1 MAQKTKLCVCGVI
14 MYQSKFLIV
23 KRSETDDFLPNCW
36 EFPGGGV
43 EDGETISEALKR
55 EIKEE
60 IGLDISNEYPQLIR
74 ISEEFMNEEKTERYL
89 QLNYKIVMDTEP
101 DMTLSSEHVTY
112 DWATK
117 DDSRLDD
124 FLKEI
129 IRQVETDK

>member
-1 MAQKTKLCVCGVI
+1 MSKIKLSVCGVI

-43 EDGETISEALKR
+43 EDGETISAALKR

-60 IGLDISNEYPQLIR
+60 IGLDISNEYPQLIG

-89 QLNYKIVMDTEP
+89 QLNYKIVMDTDP
-101 DMTLSSEHVTY
+101 NMTLSSEHVAF
-112 DWATK
+112 DWVDTT
-117 DDSRLDD
+117 DSRLDD

-129 IRQVETDK
+129 IKQVETGK

>member
-1 MAQKTKLCVCGVI
+1 MSKIKLSVCGVI

-36 EFPGGGV
+36 EFPGGSV

-60 IGLDISNEYPQLIR
+60 IGLDISNEYPQLIG

-101 DMTLSSEHVTY
+101 NMTLSSEHVTY

>member
-1 MAQKTKLCVCGVI
+1 MSKIKLSVCGVI

-43 EDGETISEALKR
+43 EDGETISAALKR

-60 IGLDISNEYPQLIR
+60 IGLDISNEYPQLIG

-101 DMTLSSEHVTY
+101 NMTLSFEHVAY
-112 DWATK
+112 DWADTT
-117 DDSRLDD
+117 DSRLDD
-124 FLKEI
+124 FIKNIVKQLDG
-129 IRQVETDK
+129 VT

>member
-1 MAQKTKLCVCGVI
+1 MSKIKLSVCGVI

-43 EDGETISEALKR
+43 EDGETISAALKR

-60 IGLDISNEYPQLIR
+60 IGLDISNEYPQLIG

-101 DMTLSSEHVTY
+101 NMTLSSEHVAF
-112 DWATK
+112 DWADTT
-117 DDSRLDD
+117 DSRLDD
-124 FLKEI
+124 FLKKI
-129 IRQVETDK
+129 ISHVETGK

>member
-1 MAQKTKLCVCGVI
+1 MSKIKLSVCGVI

-36 EFPGGGV
+36 EFPGGSV

-60 IGLDISNEYPQLIR
+60 IGLDISSKHPQLIG
-74 ISEEFMNEEKTERYL
+74 ISEEFMNEDKTERYL

-101 DMTLSSEHVTY
+101 NMTLSSEHVTY

>member
-1 MAQKTKLCVCGVI
+1 MSKIKLSVCGVI

-60 IGLDISNEYPQLIR
+60 IGLDISNEYPQLIG

-101 DMTLSSEHVTY
+101 NMTLSSEHVAF
-112 DWATK
+112 DWADTT
-117 DDSRLDD
+117 DSRLDD

-129 IRQVETDK
+129 IRQVETGK